1 MNVERAASNAPP
13 PSVGKNASPHR
24 LTNAAI
30 LLHAVYFLIPWEH
43 VSYFPD
49 VGPFKVYVFLFVL
62 LCVAW
67 TVEVIRFGA
76 KKPSPGFTVA
86 AVWFW
91 VIFWI
96 GVIHGY
102 IQDDPIKTSVPLYQI
117 LADAVPYADGML
129 VWYLIRNN
137 RWGRED
143 FEGALRSVFWVA
155 LVMGIESILFYY
167 LRVPNPHSLNH
178 EGRFFLGM
186 FARHH
191 IVASRLGLILAGVAF
206 YFFWRRGG
214 WFHLFAWFAGILMIF
229 STWRRVP
236 IFALFLGAFLL
247 ILFFMKFRRRP
258 GAKGKMRAFLSC
270 CLTTSVFL
278 ACIGVS
284 VMAGTKVRGEFVEVS
299 NLSVSVRE
307 RLFQYAR
314 TADVLIARPFLGGG
328 PRQGFLFGYSKN
340 TPATFSAYFYGEITR
355 YESGIRG
362 WSTSDLFQE
371 NPRKSA
377 PVSLHSLPVNFI
389 ADLGLL
395 GFVLLM
401 IMFARGV
408 MYFFKVMRLQPHE
421 DSLGIVM
428 PFAVIFSTVVALFVG
443 VSTTAHFY
451 PYWLFAILLCF
462 VRCLYCEVLE
472 GATMDFPSAR
482 ISPSDN
488 TP

>member
-1 MNVERAASNAPP
+1 MSVERAASKAPP
-13 PSVGKNASPHR
+13 PSVEKNASPHR
-24 LTNAAI
+24 LTNAVI

-43 VSYFPD
+43 VSYFPG
-49 VGPFKVYVFLFVL
+49 VGPFKIYVFLFVL
-62 LCVAW
+62 LCAAW

-76 KKPSPGFTVA
+76 KKPSPGFAVA

-91 VIFWI
+91 VIFWV

-167 LRVPNPHSLNH
+167 LRVPNPYSLNH

-186 FARHH
+186 FVRHH

-214 WFHLFAWFAGILMIF
+214 WFYLFASLTGILMVF

-258 GAKGKMRAFLSC
+258 GAKEKMKSFFVS
-270 CLTTSVFL
+270 CLTASVFL
-278 ACIGVS
+278 AFIGVS
-284 VMAGTKVRGEFVEVS
+284 MMEGTKVRGEFLEAS
-299 NLSVSVRE
+299 NLSMSVKE

-314 TADVLIARPFLGGG
+314 AADVLISRPFLGGG
-328 PRQGFLFGYSKN
+328 PRQGFLYGYSKD

-377 PVSLHSLPVNFI
+377 PVSLHSLPMNFI
-389 ADLGLL
+389 VDLGLL
-395 GFVLLM
+395 GLVLVVVML
-401 IMFARGV
+401 ATGG

-451 PYWLFAILLCF
+451 PYWLFAILLSF
-462 VRCLYCEVLE
+462 VRCLYCEVLA
-472 GATMDFPSAR
+472 GPFRVFPIAL
-482 ISPSDN
+482 ISPSGS